1 MKITLIFLPYQVEY
15 SSNEYKDSGNISLKK
30 NKLTQRV
37 VELCAHEINFNKL
50 KDILCSEFQ
59 APEIT
64 VHEYLK
70 VDFRRFLNHRIQN

>member
-1 MKITLIFLPYQVEY
+1 MYEDYTHLFLPYQVEY

-50 KDILCSEFQ
+50 KDILCSDFQ

-64 VHEYLK
+64 VNE